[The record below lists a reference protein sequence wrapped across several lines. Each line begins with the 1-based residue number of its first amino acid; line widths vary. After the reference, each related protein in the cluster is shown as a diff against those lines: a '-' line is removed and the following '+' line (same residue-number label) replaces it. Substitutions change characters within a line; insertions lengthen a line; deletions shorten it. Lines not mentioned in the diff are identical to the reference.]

1 MYNPKDLVVP
11 DNLMIKFHEEAND
24 VAKEVIPMDVNTY
37 LNDVAVFV
45 KGYVASCVA
54 TFIRNK
60 GIPSIP
66 FPISLSTVD
75 MICITRTGEGIKV
88 LMGRKPKQEKWQFP
102 GGFRDPKE
110 TSRQAAARELSEEA
124 CLFNID
130 PTHHCFHIKAG
141 IQKAHARLESIGEL
155 FIDDIRYR
163 DTPHK
168 ITTNIFMIELTEEEM
183 ALPKAGDDLGEVK
196 WCSLQEMC
204 IDPSFIRDIHLPIFD
219 LLKSYLFAES
229 EVPSWV

>member
-1 MYNPKDLVVP
+1 MYNPENLVVS
-11 DNLMIKFHEEAND
+11 DELIIKFTEEGNAL
-24 VAKEVIPMDVNTY
+24 AKETIPMDVNFY
-37 LNDVAVFV
+37 KRDCEIFV

-54 TFIRNK
+54 TFIKNK
-60 GIPSIP
+60 GVPPIP

-75 MICITRTGEGIKV
+75 MICMTSTAEGVMI
-88 LMGRKPKQEKWQFP
+88 LMGRKPGQPKWQFP

-130 PTHHCFHIKAG
+130 STHHCFRVKAG
-141 IQKAHARLESIGEL
+141 IQKVNSRLEPIGEL

-168 ITTNIFMIELTEEEM
+168 ITTSIFVCELFEDEM
-183 ALPKAGDDLGEVK
+183 SLPKAGDDLGEVK
-196 WCSLQEMC
+196 WCNLQEMC
-204 IDPSFIRDIHLPIFD
+204 LDSSFIREIHLPIFD
-219 LLKSYLFAES
+219 MLKSYLFAENAV
-229 EVPSWV
+229 EA